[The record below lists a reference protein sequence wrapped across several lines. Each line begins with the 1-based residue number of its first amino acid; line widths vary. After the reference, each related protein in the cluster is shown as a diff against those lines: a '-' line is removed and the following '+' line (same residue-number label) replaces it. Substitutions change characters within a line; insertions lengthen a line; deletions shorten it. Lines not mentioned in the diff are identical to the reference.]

1 MDGFMP
7 FRRKVRPPCDRHL
20 PGPQTGTCQGRKPA
34 PDRAANRHLPGLQ
47 TGTCQGRKPAPD
59 RAANRRP
66 PDHDQHTRDPYHK
79 SESSKRNQLISIH
92 NLTNLM

>member
-20 PGPQTGTCQGRKPA
+20 PGP
-34 PDRAANRHLPGLQ
+34 Q